1 GSGLGNPR
9 QQVGAQQR
17 NGVEQSVERGVQRA
31 DAPGDR
37 WCKRDTPV
45 PHLPVREQRL
55 NALQRHT
62 AHIGVVR
69 VVGHNMASQYENIN
83 RAMGAGNN
91 GTALGV
97 ESATSDQLSKKSL
110 KDFVSGSR

>member
-1 GSGLGNPR
+1 MQINTITKKRVYKVNQLNNKRGQGLIEYLIL
-9 QQVGAQQR
+9 VGLIA
-17 NGVEQSVERGVQRA
+17 VA
-31 DAPGDR
+31 
-37 WCKRDTPV
+37 T
-45 PHLPVREQRL
+45 
-55 NALQRHT
+55 
-62 AHIGVVR
+62 IGVVR

>member
-1 GSGLGNPR
+1 MQNNKFKKITKNNYRP
-9 QQVGAQQR
+9 
-17 NGVEQSVERGVQRA
+17 QSNERGQGLIEYLILVGLIA
-31 DAPGDR
+31 VA
-37 WCKRDTPV
+37 T
-45 PHLPVREQRL
+45 
-55 NALQRHT
+55 
-62 AHIGVVR
+62 IGVVR